1 LAFGDAAAV
10 PDLLHPEQLCAQTA
24 QHAVRQGRHAADN
37 ALRALRDLPPTEYRH
52 HDLGFV
58 ADLGGWKAVADPL
71 GIPLSGLVAKVV
83 TKAYHLYAL
92 PTFTNRL
99 RVLSD
104 WILGTL
110 TPNQDVRLA
119 LVHDDDT
126 AEVAPTSPPL
136 VVPARSAPS
145 PTPLRG

>member
-1 LAFGDAAAV
+1 M
-10 PDLLHPEQLCAQTA
+10 
-24 QHAVRQGRHAADN
+24 
-37 ALRALRDLPPTEYRH
+37 
-52 HDLGFV
+52 
-58 ADLGGWKAVADPL
+58 
-71 GIPLSGLVAKVV
+71 SGLVAKVV
-83 TKAYHLYAL
+83 TKGYHLYAL

-136 VVPARSAPS
+136 MVLSRSAAS
-145 PTPLRG
+145 EALKRSSTA